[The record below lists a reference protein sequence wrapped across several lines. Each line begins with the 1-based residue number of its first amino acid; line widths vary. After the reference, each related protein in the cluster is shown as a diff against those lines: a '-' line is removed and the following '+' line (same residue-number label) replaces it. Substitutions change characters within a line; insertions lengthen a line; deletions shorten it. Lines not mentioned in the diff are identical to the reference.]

1 MIMARKTAATQRIES
16 APLLIRRIDAIPVSI
31 PLVQAV
37 LMGDGQKFTHSESLI
52 VRVEAV
58 NGLVGWGEASAAP
71 TMTGD
76 SLEGMVAAVERYFA
90 PLLIGQNA
98 LDLGMLARRLAHAV
112 IGNTGPKAACDVA
125 LHDLVGKYLGVP
137 VSALLGG
144 KARTSVLALTQL
156 ANPDVEKD
164 LAEAKQKKRAGYGF
178 FKLKVG
184 VKPVEEEIASAY
196 ALRKALGP
204 EVLLCA
210 DANMGMT
217 AAEARK
223 YVAGAADAG
232 LLFLEQPLR
241 DNDLAGML
249 ALARMSPVP
258 LCADESAHSIEAI
271 IDMQRQGAIA
281 GVNIKTIKMG
291 GLVGAM
297 RTAVV
302 SDALGL
308 AVNLASKTGES
319 SIGAAALV
327 HLGYTVP
334 NLDWGINLT
343 NQYLATDLVKQ
354 PLRQKDGSFECPAG
368 PGLGVEVDE
377 GALRRFRVKKR

>member
-1 MIMARKTAATQRIES
+1 
-16 APLLIRRIDAIPVSI
+16 
-31 PLVQAV
+31 
-37 LMGDGQKFTHSESLI
+37 MGGGQKFSYSESLI
-52 VRVEAV
+52 VRAEAA

-98 LDLGMLARRLAHAV
+98 ADLGVLAQRLAHAV
-112 IGNTGPKAACDVA
+112 IGNTGPKAACAIA

-144 KARTSVLALTQL
+144 KARTSLLALTQL
-156 ANPDVEKD
+156 ANPDVEQD

-196 ALRKALGP
+196 SLRKALGP

-210 DANMGMT
+210 DANMGLT
-217 AAEARK
+217 AAQARK
-223 YVAGAADAG
+223 FVTGAADAG
-232 LLFLEQPLR
+232 LLFLEQPFR
-241 DNDLAGML
+241 DNDLGGML
-249 ALARMSPVP
+249 ALARVSPIP
-258 LCADESAHSIEAI
+258 LCADESAHSVEAI

-291 GLVGAM
+291 GVIGAM
-297 RTAVV
+297 RAAVV

-327 HLGYTVP
+327 HLGYTIP
-334 NLDWGINLT
+334 NLDWGINI
-343 NQYLATDLVKQ
+343 NNHYLATDLVNQ
-354 PLRQKDGSFECPAG
+354 PLKQKNGSVECPSG

-377 GALRRFRVKKR
+377 AALRRFRVKKR

>member
-1 MIMARKTAATQRIES
+1 MARKPAAAQRLES

-37 LMGDGQKFTHSESLI
+37 LMGGGQKFTHSESLI

-377 GALRRFRVKKR
+377 GALRRFRAKKH

>member
-1 MIMARKTAATQRIES
+1 MARKPAAAQRLEG

-37 LMGDGQKFTHSESLI
+37 LMGGGQKFSHSESLI
-52 VRVEAV
+52 VRAEAA

-112 IGNTGPKAACDVA
+112 IGNTGPKAACDIA

-156 ANPDVEKD
+156 GNPEIEKD
-164 LAEAKQKKRAGYGF
+164 VAEAKQKKRAGYGF

-196 ALRKALGP
+196 SLRKALGP

-210 DANMGMT
+210 DANMGLT
-217 AAEARK
+217 AADARK
-223 YVAGAADAG
+223 FVTGAADAG
-232 LLFLEQPLR
+232 LLFLEQPFR
-241 DNDLAGML
+241 DNDLGGML
-249 ALARMSPVP
+249 TLARVSPIP

-291 GLVGAM
+291 GIGGAM

-327 HLGYTVP
+327 HLGYTIP
-334 NLDWGINLT
+334 NLDWGINI
-343 NQYLATDLVKQ
+343 NNHYLATDLVKQ
-354 PLRQKDGSFECPAG
+354 PLRQKDGSVKCPTG

-377 GALRRFRVKKR
+377 AALRRFRAKKR